1 LLGKRSELLAELLAE
16 SGAPDRI
23 LSSPAER
30 CRQTVAPLAK
40 QAGRDVELEEWLDE
54 GSDALEALA
63 LLTELEE
70 AVVAACT
77 HGDVIWGVLDWLAR
91 GGVDL
96 GARPDASKASTWA
109 LDWPDSPAEGVP
121 IRAGLEASWP
131 SWVGANG
138 KRAPTSTL
146 SCSRPRAVRKFSS
159 CRQRPPTNAPRRRLS
174 GQLDGS
180 QRSVPPCDP

>member
-1 LLGKRSELLAELLAE
+1 VRRLYLVRHGKAGDRHRFDGDDRDRPLTTNGLRQAELLAELLAE

-121 IRAGLEASWP
+121 IRASYL
-131 SWVGANG
+131 
-138 KRAPTSTL
+138 
-146 SCSRPRAVRKFSS
+146 
-159 CRQRPPTNAPRRRLS
+159 PPP
-174 GQLDGS
+174 
-180 QRSVPPCDP
+180 VPPRGGIT